1 MQITYT
7 HPKSNVALT
16 VTGTSDELAPIVLQ
30 LINDLPVTPTVK
42 KSTKTK
48 TNTTRNAPHSSSNHY
63 KELRKQI
70 IADFAGGMSRD
81 DLVNKYPVSRTTIN
95 SWIRQANLSS
105 YKVRKPNRSRKTAVR
120 RTSTPTPNDLRQR
133 IEAISVS

>member
-16 VTGTSDELAPIVLQ
+16 VTGTSEELAPIVLQ
-30 LINDLPVTPTVK
+30 LINDLPVTSTVK
-42 KSTKTK
+42 RSTK
-48 TNTTRNAPHSSSNHY
+48 TNTTRNIPHSSSNHY

-95 SWIRQANLSS
+95 SWIRQANLSN
-105 YKVRKPNRSRKTAVR
+105 YKVRKSNRSRKTAVR
-120 RTSTPTPNDLRQR
+120 RTSTPTPNELRQR

>member
-16 VTGTSDELAPIVLQ
+16 VTGTSEELAPIVLQ
-30 LINDLPVTPTVK
+30 LINDLPVTSTVK
-42 KSTKTK
+42 RSTK
-48 TNTTRNAPHSSSNHY
+48 TNTTRNTPHSSSNHY

-95 SWIRQANLSS
+95 SWIRQANLSN
-105 YKVRKPNRSRKTAVR
+105 YKVRKTNRSRKTAVR